1 LSLLDALRK
10 RINFSDNGATAG
22 KARGQGQA
30 TIGVA
35 GESVIAGFAQE
46 EACTDNISLADYIK
60 MRQNDGT
67 VASLYNILTLP
78 ILANTWDI
86 HAGEEAGGEEQA
98 KFVRGNLMQPP
109 NRGGMEIPMSLVLA
123 DSLRAVIEGFR
134 LFEKIYELRD
144 GKIVYKRLATRDSQT
159 VTLMRGDDGG
169 YNGAKQRTMFQNRW
183 VDAEIPAWK
192 TFLFTY
198 GKDKNYLYGES
209 AFKAASYHYTIKHK
223 LYYLSNLSVQVGAIP
238 PQVITGPA
246 ETSPADRNK
255 ILNEFRKLGVK
266 TTAYMPN
273 EFERDQVDA
282 AKGRIDPLPLID
294 HHNSEMARS
303 ILAQFLMLGTQSQ
316 AVGSWALSE
325 NQSDIFII
333 ALKGLMQ
340 NLEDHINY
348 YLIPDLIDLNFS
360 TPAYPEFR
368 FNDMT
373 SDTQQVV
380 RGAFEQLVKSG
391 TVREAIVRGIEGQ
404 MIDRLEIDIDK
415 MQKEVDEENKKAED
429 EAKRQAKTNPQID
442 PKTGQPIAPQS
453 AKPVQQSAGG
463 ADQDPKDSRTP
474 SGGDLSRQQR
484 SESTLRKYRHDLI
497 P

>member
-1 LSLLDALRK
+1 LSLLDDLKR
-10 RINFSDNGATAG
+10 RINFANSATAG
-22 KARGQGQA
+22 QA
-30 TIGVA
+30 KQAGRTTIGVS
-35 GESVIAGFAQE
+35 GESVIAGFNQE
-46 EACTDNISLADYIK
+46 EARSDSLSVADYIK

-78 ILANTWDI
+78 ILANTYAIRADDKDS
-86 HAGEEAGGEEQA
+86 GEEQA
-98 KFVRGNLMQPP
+98 EFVRGNLMEPP
-109 NRGGMEIPMSLVLA
+109 NKGGMDVPLSLFLA

-134 LFEKIYELRD
+134 LFEKIYELRG

-159 VTLMRGDDGG
+159 LTLMRGDDGG

-183 VDAEIPAWK
+183 VDVEIPAWK

-209 AFKAASYHYTIKHK
+209 AFKAASYHYNIKHK

-238 PQVITGPA
+238 PQVIKGPA
-246 ETSPADRNK
+246 DTSTTDRNT
-255 ILNEFRKLGVK
+255 ILNAFRKLGVK

-273 EFERDQVDA
+273 DFEREQIDA

-316 AVGSWALSE
+316 SVGSWALSE

-348 YLIPDLIDLNFS
+348 YLVPDLIDLNFS

-368 FNDMT
+368 FDDMT
-373 SDTQQVV
+373 SDTKEIV
-380 RGAFEQLVKSG
+380 RGAFEQLLKSG
-391 TVREAIVRGIEGQ
+391 SIREALVRGIEEQ
-404 MIDRLEIDIDK
+404 MADRLEIDTEKIQKEIDK
-415 MQKEVDEENKKAED
+415 EVKE
-429 EAKRQAKTNPQID
+429 NPQPEQQPID
-442 PKTGQPIAPQS
+442 PKTGQPAQPQP

-463 ADQDPKDSRTP
+463 ADRDPKDSPTRD
-474 SGGDLSRQQR
+474 GGDLSRRQR